1 MIGYKSMS
9 RTKKKLAVELKAVT
23 KRYQIRHEKP
33 TFFDT
38 VPLFK
43 KTRDFEALASLNFR
57 VKPGEK
63 VGIIGRNGSGKTT
76 LLKIISGITQ
86 PTEGSVT
93 TRGKIVSLIDLEAGF
108 HPDLTGEENIF
119 LNGLIIGMSKN
130 EIAAQLSSIIEFAD
144 IGDFISAPFYTYS
157 QGMKLRLAFAI
168 GVHADPDILIL
179 DEGIA
184 TGDAAF
190 QKKSSAKILQFFKAK
205 KTIIVVTHW
214 IEYLRKHCERIIWME
229 DGKIVEDGTTQ
240 ILKKYV
246 KKVTTGSRKNGS
258 RKKVK

>member
-1 MIGYKSMS
+1 MS
-9 RTKKKLAVELKAVT
+9 RQKSNLAVELRAVT
-23 KRYQIRHEKP
+23 KRYQVRHEKP

-38 VPLFK
+38 MPLLK
-43 KTRDFEALASLNFR
+43 KTRDFKALDALDLKIQ
-57 VKPGEK
+57 VGEK

-86 PTEGSVT
+86 PSSGQVKTH
-93 TRGKIVSLIDLEAGF
+93 GKIVSLIDLEAGF

-119 LNGLIIGMSKN
+119 LNGLIIGMTKA
-130 EIAAQLSSIIEFAD
+130 EIAAQLPAIIEFAD
-144 IGDFISAPFYTYS
+144 IGEFISAPFYTYS

-179 DEGIA
+179 DEGIS

-190 QKKSSAKILQFFKAK
+190 QKKSDAKIRQFFKAK

-214 IEYLRKHCERIIWME
+214 LQYLRKHCQRIIWME
-229 DGKIVEDGTTQ
+229 DGHVIKDGSTR
-240 ILKKYV
+240 ILSGYEQHLMKPKT
-246 KKVTTGSRKNGS
+246 KRRK
-258 RKKVK
+258 